1 MSSDTVLQFTEAGK
15 SYPPQRTPLIQL
27 WNQLRGHQGT
37 AQGSFHALKPLSL
50 QVNRGQSL
58 GIVGLNGAGK
68 STLLQLAAG
77 AQLRQSLRR
86 AQARIAVFE
95 QQTVRYRDG
104 LLKALRIEAQAGQR
118 FCSGGCTQQ

>member
-1 MSSDTVLQFTEAGK
+1 MSSDTFLQFTEVGK

-58 GIVGLNGAGK
+58 GIVGLNGAGEILSMIHLDPDGIK
-68 STLLQLAAG
+68 LLDNVVA
-77 AQLRQSLRR
+77 
-86 AQARIAVFE
+86 
-95 QQTVRYRDG
+95 
-104 LLKALRIEAQAGQR
+104 LKEYLQPGHVA
-118 FCSGGCTQQ
+118 S